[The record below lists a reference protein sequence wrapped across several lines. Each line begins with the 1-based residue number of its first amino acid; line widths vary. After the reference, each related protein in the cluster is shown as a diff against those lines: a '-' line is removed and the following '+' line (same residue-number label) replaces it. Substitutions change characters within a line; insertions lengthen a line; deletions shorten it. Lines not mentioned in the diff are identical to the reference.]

1 METKFK
7 TLRLEYQED
16 LKDKNHKQNFTQEDL
31 SREFEKIGYYI
42 SRQKIGKL
50 EIGSPEV
57 QITKEILSAY
67 HDFFGVTT
75 DWLLGISETRYEK
88 GDLSLASKA
97 AGISEIAI
105 SKLQD
110 FSQVEKAILNLL
122 IENGSI
128 HYVIAAVYDY
138 YPNYFDKE
146 EKAISDKVGYKF
158 NRFLSMETLQ
168 KFLDFVHSD
177 KKFFDIVFE
186 SQSKDFENKTITATA
201 NILMKAMSPEEYEN
215 YKKAG
220 KKYGYFLPDY
230 KKDGD

>member
-31 SREFEKIGYYI
+31 SKEFEKIGYYI

-50 EIGSPEV
+50 EIGSSEV
-57 QITKEILSAY
+57 QITKEILLAY

-88 GDLSLASKA
+88 GDLSLASKT

-105 SKLQD
+105 RKLQD

-122 IENGSI
+122 IENSSI
-128 HYVIAAVYDY
+128 HYVIAAVYDH
-138 YPNYFDKE
+138 YPNRFDQTGKN
-146 EKAISDKVGYKF
+146 ISDKVGYKF

-186 SQSKDFENKTITATA
+186 SQSKDFKNKTTTVTA
-201 NILMKAMSPEEYEN
+201 NILMETMSQEEYEN
-215 YKKAG
+215 YQKIG
-220 KKYGYFLPDY
+220 KKYGFFLPDY